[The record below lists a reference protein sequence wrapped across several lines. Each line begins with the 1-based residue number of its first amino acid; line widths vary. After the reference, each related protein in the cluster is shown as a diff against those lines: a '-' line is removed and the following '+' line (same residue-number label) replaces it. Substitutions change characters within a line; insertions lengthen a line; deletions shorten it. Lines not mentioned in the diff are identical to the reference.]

1 MNTENGKTNEQYKC
15 VLNLSQRLD
24 LRSSNEHVA
33 LQSLS
38 IYYTWKNIR
47 KQYKNNNLIVPTSNA
62 EFGLPGSLIQCQ
74 ILKIISSIS
83 LKTWNI
89 THQSFYLYLHQQD

>member
-1 MNTENGKTNEQYKC
+1 MSMAAIFMNTESTKTDKLHKF

-38 IYYTWKNIR
+38 LYYKWKNIR
-47 KQYKNNNLIVPTSNA
+47 KQYKNNKLKNNSSNI
-62 EFGLPGSLIQCQ
+62 EWWVW
-74 ILKIISSIS
+74 II
-83 LKTWNI
+83 T
-89 THQSFYLYLHQQD
+89 

>member
-1 MNTENGKTNEQYKC
+1 MSMAAIFMNTEITKTDKLHKF

-38 IYYTWKNIR
+38 LYYTWKNIR
-47 KQYKNNNLIVPTSNA
+47 KQYKNNKLKNNSSNI
-62 EFGLPGSLIQCQ
+62 E
-74 ILKIISSIS
+74 
-83 LKTWNI
+83 
-89 THQSFYLYLHQQD
+89 